1 MQHPPKQAYSFPMKT
16 VIITN
21 CTNRKRLDGLPPV
34 VLKDECYSS
43 IAAMAKAWKGQIDER
58 PTTLTASSLYVGR
71 SVSDARRV
79 ATKLDAKLMFAS
91 TGLGLIDGDQR
102 CPPYNLTVAQDPNSI
117 IPRLEKLGVCTS
129 DWWEAVNVT
138 QSKGSALAD
147 LVSQPDIDLVL
158 IALSSNYIQLIG
170 EDLGKIRDTQI
181 DKLRIFTSR
190 PGIEM
195 LPSHLRRIAMP
206 YDERLETSTLPGTRN
221 DFPQRALRH
230 FIEILELSSA
240 PAEIARKS
248 VSAAMDLLSPAKTTI
263 RRRASD
269 REIAY
274 MLECVWA
281 DYQGSSTRLL
291 RYLRDDA
298 LVSCEQSRFRRIWQD
313 IKGQDSIESKA

>member
-1 MQHPPKQAYSFPMKT
+1 MRT
-16 VIITN
+16 VIVTN

-34 VLKDECYSS
+34 VLKDQCYSS
-43 IAAMAKAWKGQIDER
+43 IAAMAKAWMGQIDER

-79 ATKLDAKLMFAS
+79 AIKLDAKLMFAS
-91 TGLGLIDGDQR
+91 TGLGLVEGDHK

-117 IPRLEKLGVCTS
+117 IPRLEKLGAQAS
-129 DWWEAVNVT
+129 DWWEAMNAT
-138 QSKGSALAD
+138 QSKGSAIAD
-147 LVSQPDIDLVL
+147 LVSQPDVDLVL
-158 IALSSNYIQLIG
+158 IALSSNYLQLIG
-170 EDLGKIRDTQI
+170 EDLRKIRDVEI

-230 FIEILELSSA
+230 FVEVLDLSNA
-240 PAEIARKS
+240 PAETARKS
-248 VSAAMDLLSPAKTTI
+248 VGAAMDLLSRAKTTI

-269 REIAY
+269 DEITF
-274 MLECVWA
+274 MLECAWA
-281 DYQGSSTRLL
+281 RHQGSSTRLL
-291 RYLRDDA
+291 RYLRDEA

-313 IKGQDSIESKA
+313 IKGQDSIESNA

>member
-1 MQHPPKQAYSFPMKT
+1 MKT

-21 CTNRKRLDGLPPV
+21 CTNRKRLDGLQPV

-58 PTTLTASSLYVGR
+58 PTTLMASSLYVGR

-117 IPRLEKLGVCTS
+117 IPRLEKLGVCAS

-158 IALSSNYIQLIG
+158 IALSSNYVQLIG

-195 LPSHLRRIAMP
+195 LLLGFERIADIINSLP
-206 YDERLETSTLPGTRN
+206 FLQDSSLLQHGHRL
-221 DFPQRALRH
+221 FPR
-230 FIEILELSSA
+230 
-240 PAEIARKS
+240 
-248 VSAAMDLLSPAKTTI
+248 
-263 RRRASD
+263 
-269 REIAY
+269 
-274 MLECVWA
+274 
-281 DYQGSSTRLL
+281 
-291 RYLRDDA
+291 
-298 LVSCEQSRFRRIWQD
+298 LVSFFHYCFVEVRNSTKVFRNCFSYVRV
-313 IKGQDSIESKA
+313 GQLGFPI

>member
-1 MQHPPKQAYSFPMKT
+1 MRT

-34 VLKDECYSS
+34 VLNEECHPS
-43 IAAMAKAWKGQIDER
+43 IAAMAQAWKGQIDER

-79 ATKLDAKLMFAS
+79 AEQLGAKLMFAS
-91 TGLGLIDGDQR
+91 TGLGLIEGDQK

-117 IPRLEKLGVCTS
+117 IPRLEKLGARAS

-138 QSKGSALAD
+138 QSKGGALAD
-147 LVSQPDIDLVL
+147 LVSQPNVAMVF
-158 IALSSNYIQLIG
+158 IALSSTYIQLIG
-170 EDLGKIRDTQI
+170 EDLGKVRETQI

-195 LPSHLRRIAMP
+195 LPSHLQRIAMP
-206 YDERLETSTLPGTRN
+206 YDERLETSMLPGTRN
-221 DFPQRALRH
+221 DFPQRAMRH

-248 VSAAMDLLSPAKTTI
+248 VSAAMDLLSLAKTTA

-269 REIAY
+269 SEIAS
-274 MLECVWA
+274 MLERVWA
-281 DYQGSSTRLL
+281 DYQGSSSRLL
-291 RYLRDDA
+291 RYLRDEA

-313 IKGQDSIESKA
+313 VKDQDSIVSKA